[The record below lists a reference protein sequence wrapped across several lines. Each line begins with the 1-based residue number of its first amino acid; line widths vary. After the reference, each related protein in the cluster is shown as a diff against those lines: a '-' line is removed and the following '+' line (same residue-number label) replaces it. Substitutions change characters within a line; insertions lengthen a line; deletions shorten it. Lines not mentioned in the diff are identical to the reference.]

1 MAGLKRNINMTL
13 GVIFA
18 VIGIIMVLSV
28 SQSVIPDASEVYY
41 DLANGYNSTAI
52 GAGPAALAV
61 SSTSWLGYVWVL
73 LPFALAAV
81 MLVRAF
87 KGR

>member
-1 MAGLKRNINMTL
+1 MAALKKNINMTL
-13 GVIFA
+13 GVVFA
-18 VIGIIMVLSV
+18 IIGIIMVLSV

-41 DLANGYNSTAI
+41 DLANGYNATAI
-52 GAGPAALAV
+52 GAGPAALAT
-61 SSTSWLGYVWVL
+61 SSVNWLGYVWVL
-73 LPFALAAV
+73 LPFGLAAV